1 MKIIRTWDKNFEEE
15 FQSII
20 NRNLWWDRS
29 VEKVVQRII
38 SDVSSK
44 GDSALF
50 AYTEKYDKVK
60 INARNVVVKKSE
72 IQRAYRYVLKEEVSA
87 LKFAARR
94 IKRFHMQEIP
104 RSWFYKEEGIRLGKV
119 VQPIERVGLYVPGG
133 KAAYPSTVL
142 MNAIPAI
149 VAGVREIIITT
160 PVSDGGLNPFVLV
173 AADILG
179 IHRIYKVGGAQAI
192 AAMAYGTESVPK
204 VDKIVGPGNIYVAT
218 AKRIVYSQVGVDF
231 IAGPTELLIIAD
243 SSTHPAFVASDLLS
257 QAEHDERAVPVLIT
271 TSQGYGNQVK
281 NYITDF
287 LGVMDRREIAE
298 VSIRNNGVII
308 ITKNINEAIDL
319 ANNFAP
325 EHLEI
330 CCRNNDKILP
340 HIRNAGSIFVGSYTP
355 EAVGDYIAGPNH
367 VLPTARTARFT
378 SPLGV
383 EDFLKKSNVIFFTK
397 RKLMQYRKRVNTIA
411 KMERLSG
418 HAFSVDIRIENILPK
433 NKKIKP

>member
-1 MKIIRTWDKNFEEE
+1 MKIIRTWDNDFEEE
-15 FQSII
+15 FQSIL

-29 VEKVVQRII
+29 VEKIVQKII

-50 AYTEKYDKVK
+50 AYTLKYDKIK
-60 INARNVVVKKSE
+60 INPDNITVKKSE
-72 IQRAYRYVLKEEVSA
+72 IQKAYKYVLKEEISA

-94 IKRFHMQEIP
+94 IKKFHRIGIP
-104 RSWFYKEEGIRLGKV
+104 KTWFYKENGVRLGKV
-119 VQPIERVGLYVPGG
+119 VQPLERVGLYVPGG

-149 VAGVREIIITT
+149 VAGVNEIIITT
-160 PVSDGGLNPFVLV
+160 PVSDGQVNPFVLV

-179 IHRIYKVGGAQAI
+179 IKKIYKIGGAQAI

-218 AKRIVYSQVGVDF
+218 AKRMVYSQVGIDF
-231 IAGPTELLIIAD
+231 IAGPTELLVIAD
-243 SSTHPAFVASDLLS
+243 GNTHPAFVASDLLS
-257 QAEHDERAVPVLIT
+257 QAEHDERAVPVMIT

-281 NYITDF
+281 NYITEF
-287 LGVMDRREIAE
+287 LEIMDRREIAE

-308 ITKNINEAIDL
+308 VAKNISEAIEI
-319 ANNFAP
+319 ANIFAP

-330 CCRNNDKILP
+330 CCKNSDKIVSQ
-340 HIRNAGSIFVGSYTP
+340 IRNAGSIFVGSYTP

-367 VLPTARTARFT
+367 VLPTAGTARFT

-397 RKLMQYRKRVNTIA
+397 RKLLQYRKKINIIS
-411 KMERLSG
+411 KIEKLQG
-418 HAFSVDIRIENILPK
+418 HALSVNLRAEETK
-433 NKKIKP
+433 KKI

>member
-1 MKIIRTWDKNFEEE
+1 MKIIRTWDSDFDQE
-15 FQSII
+15 FQSIL
-20 NRNLWWDRS
+20 NRNLWWDTS

-38 SDVSSK
+38 SDVARN

-50 AYTEKYDKVK
+50 AYTEKYDKVR
-60 INARNVVVKKSE
+60 INANNILVKKSE
-72 IQRAYRYVLKEEVSA
+72 IQRAYKYVLKEEISA
-87 LKFAARR
+87 LKFAAKRIMKFHRR
-94 IKRFHMQEIP
+94 EIP
-104 RSWFYKEEGIRLGKV
+104 KSWFYKEGGIRLGKV
-119 VQPIERVGLYVPGG
+119 VQPLERVGLYVPGG

-149 VAGVREIIITT
+149 VAGVKEIIITT
-160 PVSDGGLNPFVLV
+160 PFTDGELNPFVLV

-179 IHRIYKVGGAQAI
+179 IEKIYKIGGAQAI

-218 AKRIVYSQVGVDF
+218 AKRMVYSQVGIDF
-231 IAGPTELLIIAD
+231 IAGPTELLVIAD
-243 SSTHPAFVASDLLS
+243 NSAHPAFVAADLLS

-287 LGVMDRREIAE
+287 LEIMDRKEIAE

-308 ITKNINEAIDL
+308 IARNISEAIEL
-319 ANNFAP
+319 ANTFAP

-330 CCRNNDKILP
+330 CCRNNEKVLSQIK
-340 HIRNAGSIFVGSYTP
+340 NAGSIFLGPYTP

-367 VLPTARTARFT
+367 VLPTARTARFA

-397 RKLMQYRKRVNTIA
+397 RKLQQYRKKITTIA
-411 KMERLSG
+411 KMENLQG
-418 HAFSVDIRIENILPK
+418 HAFSVDVRIKEME
-433 NKKIKP
+433 

>member
-1 MKIIRTWDKNFEEE
+1 MKIIRTWDNNFQDE
-15 FQSII
+15 FQSIV
-20 NRNLWWDRS
+20 NRNLWWDSS
-29 VEKVVQRII
+29 VERVVQRII
-38 SDVSSK
+38 TDVARK

-50 AYTEKYDKVK
+50 AYTGKYDKVK
-60 INARNVVVKKSE
+60 INPKNILVTESE
-72 IQRAYRYVLKEEVSA
+72 IKNAYKYVLKEELSA

-94 IKRFHMQEIP
+94 IMRFHKREIP
-104 RSWFYKEEGIRLGKV
+104 KSWFYKEGGIRLGKV
-119 VQPIERVGLYVPGG
+119 VQPLERVGLYVPGG

-149 VAGVREIIITT
+149 VAGVNEIIITT
-160 PVSDGGLNPFVLV
+160 PFTRGELNPFVLV

-179 IHRIYKVGGAQAI
+179 IDRIYKIGGAQAI

-218 AKRIVYSQVGVDF
+218 AKRLVYSQVGIDF

-243 SSTHPAFVASDLLS
+243 SSFHPAFVAADLLS

-271 TSQGYGNQVK
+271 TSEGYGNQVK

-287 LGVMDRREIAE
+287 LEIMDRREIAE

-308 ITKNINEAIDL
+308 ITKSMTEAVDL
-319 ANNFAP
+319 ANAFAP

-330 CCRNNDKILP
+330 CCKNTEKVLAQIK
-340 HIRNAGSIFVGSYTP
+340 NAGSIFVGPYTP

-367 VLPTARTARFT
+367 VLPTARTARFA

-397 RKLMQYRKRVNTIA
+397 RKLRQYKKKISAIA
-411 KMERLSG
+411 KMENLHG
-418 HAFSVDIRIENILPK
+418 HAFSVDLRLKEEGGIR
-433 NKKIKP
+433 

>member
-1 MKIIRTWDKNFEEE
+1 MKIIRTWDNDFDNE
-15 FQSII
+15 FQAII

-29 VEKVVQRII
+29 VERVVQKII
-38 SDVSSK
+38 TDVSLK

-50 AYTEKYDKVK
+50 AYTQKYDKVK
-60 INARNVVVKKSE
+60 IHADNIFVKKSE
-72 IQRAYRYVLKEEVSA
+72 IQRAYRYVLKEEISA
-87 LKFAARR
+87 LKFAAQR
-94 IKRFHMQEIP
+94 IKKFHRREIP
-104 RSWFYKEEGIRLGKV
+104 KSWFYREEGVRLGKV
-119 VQPIERVGLYVPGG
+119 VQPLERVGLYVPGG

-149 VAGVREIIITT
+149 VAGVNEIIITT
-160 PVSDGGLNPFVLV
+160 PVSNGSINPFVLV

-179 IHRIYKVGGAQAI
+179 IKKIYKIGGAQAI

-218 AKRIVYSQVGVDF
+218 AKRMVYSQVGVDF
-231 IAGPTELLIIAD
+231 IAGPTELLVLAD
-243 SSTHPAFVASDLLS
+243 GSTHPAFVASDLLS

-271 TSQGYGNQVK
+271 TLQGYGNQIK

-287 LGVMDRREIAE
+287 LEIMDRREIAE

-308 ITKNINEAIDL
+308 VAKNITEAIEL
-319 ANNFAP
+319 VNNFAP

-330 CCRNNDKILP
+330 CCRNNERVLSQ
-340 HIRNAGSIFVGSYTP
+340 IRNAGSIFIGSYTP

-397 RKLMQYRKRVNTIA
+397 RKLKLYRKKINTIA
-411 KMERLSG
+411 KMEKLQG
-418 HAFSVDIRIENILPK
+418 HAFSVNIRTKTIDIKRQK
-433 NKKIKP
+433 